1 MNAAVVILAAV
12 WLGVL
17 GLGLA
22 ARRGRVMNLEQWTVG
37 RRGFGGFLIFFLL
50 AGEIYTTFTF
60 LGASGW
66 AYGLGAPS
74 YYIVAYGALAYG
86 LGYWLL
92 PPIWRFAR
100 TRKLYSQTDFFV
112 AKYDSRTLGF
122 GVALVGILAMF
133 PYLALQLEGLGLI
146 VQVTTAGK
154 VGSFVAVLLGTL
166 ALTVY
171 VMASGIRAAAWTA
184 AIKDLVLL
192 AAVIFLGL
200 FLPIHASGGIGPLF
214 RTIAR
219 QHPGF
224 LKLPATGKNPVWFS
238 STVLLSVLGFY
249 LWPHTF
255 GSIYAARDEDLF
267 RKNAIFL
274 PLYQLVLLFA
284 LLAGFAALVILP
296 GLPNHDLALLAAAA
310 HTLPGWMLGLIGGAG
325 LLSALVPGSML
336 LLAIATQF
344 ARNVAGPCLPRW
356 NEERLNLLARALVPF
371 IAAAAILFERLS
383 GQGIVLLLLLGY
395 GYVTQLAPALWA
407 SLLPHNPVPRSA
419 VWAGGT
425 VGVVAL
431 TLFSFGGAPVRWE
444 RGILPEP
451 VADVNVGLL
460 AFALNVGVLLLV
472 TGAVWMRGVTLGRPR
487 PASAPPADG

>member
-1 MNAAVVILAAV
+1 VNIASVILMAA
-12 WLGVL
+12 WLGVM

-22 ARRGRVMNLEQWTVG
+22 ARRGRIMNLEQWTVG

-66 AYGLGAPS
+66 AYGYGGPS
-74 YYIVAYGALAYG
+74 YYIIAYGALAYG

-112 AKYDSRTLGF
+112 AKYDSRALGF
-122 GVALVGILAMF
+122 GVAIVGILAMF

-146 VQVTTAGK
+146 VEVTTAGQI
-154 VGSFVAVLLGTL
+154 GSFAAVLLGTF

-192 AAVIFLGL
+192 AAVAFLGL
-200 FLPIHASGGIGPLF
+200 YLPWHASGGIAPLF
-214 RTIAR
+214 HTIAHD
-219 QHPGF
+219 HPGF
-224 LKLPATGKNPVWFS
+224 LKLPGTGLDPVWFG

-255 GSIYAARDEDLF
+255 GSIYAARDDNLF
-267 RKNAIFL
+267 RRNAIFL

-296 GLPNHDLALLAAAA
+296 GLSNHDLALLAAAA
-310 HTLPGWMLGLIGGAG
+310 RTLPGWMLGLIGGAG

-336 LLAIATQF
+336 LLAIATQL
-344 ARNVAGPCLPRW
+344 ARNVAGPCLPQW
-356 NEERLNLLARALVPF
+356 NEERLNLLARALVPL
-371 IAAAAILFERLS
+371 IAGAAILFERLS

-407 SLLPHNPVPRSA
+407 SLLTRNPVPKCA
-419 VWAGGT
+419 VWAGGA
-425 VGVVAL
+425 VGVTAL
-431 TLFSFGGAPVRWE
+431 TLLSFGGAPLRWE
-444 RGILPEP
+444 QEILPQP
-451 VADVNVGLL
+451 LADVNTGLL
-460 AFALNVGVLLLV
+460 ALALNVGVLLLV
-472 TGAVWMRGVTLGRPR
+472 TGAVRTRWPFAGRPVGG
-487 PASAPPADG
+487 SVADC